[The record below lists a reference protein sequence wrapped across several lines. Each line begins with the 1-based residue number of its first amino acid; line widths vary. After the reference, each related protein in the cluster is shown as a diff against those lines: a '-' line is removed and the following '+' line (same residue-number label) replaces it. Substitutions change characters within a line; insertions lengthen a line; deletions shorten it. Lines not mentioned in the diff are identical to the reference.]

1 MTHATIP
8 LAPRLAP
15 RLPDAVRQAV
25 RRLENPGAARR
36 PSLPLGIP
44 SLDAALPDGGVPR
57 GCVHEVRGDESATG
71 FCAVL
76 LGRAGA
82 RGGALLWLA
91 RGRDLY
97 PPGLVR
103 YGIKPGR
110 LLTVSGLRR
119 TADAAWAMEEALRSK
134 AVKGVVA
141 EMGPVTLAASR
152 RLALAAEGPDA
163 LGLVLSVSP
172 GAGSRNSR
180 IGVATAVS
188 RWHVTATPSTPATP
202 AIHAAPAP
210 ESPKWRVRLPR
221 CRGGRPRNRSVRWKE
236 QEGWKD
242 GG

>member
-1 MTHATIP
+1 MTHATTP
-8 LAPRLAP
+8 SAPHLAP
-15 RLPDAVRQAV
+15 RLPNEVRQAV
-25 RRLENPGAARR
+25 RRLENPGTARR
-36 PSLPLGIP
+36 PALPLGIP
-44 SLDAALPDGGVPR
+44 ALDAALPDGGVPR
-57 GCVHEVRGDESATG
+57 GCIHEVRGDESATG

-82 RGGALLWLA
+82 SGGALLWLA

-134 AVKGVVA
+134 AVTGVVA

-152 RLALAAEGPDA
+152 RLSLAAEGSDA

-172 GAGSRNSR
+172 GASRRNSR
-180 IGVATAVS
+180 IGVSTAAS
-188 RWHVTATPSTPATP
+188 RWHVTAAPGTPSTQGTPVTEPA
-202 AIHAAPAP
+202 
-210 ESPKWRVRLPR
+210 KWRVKLLR
-221 CRGGRPRNRSVRWKE
+221 CRGGRPMNWIVRWKE
-236 QEGWKD
+236 QGWKEPHD
-242 GG
+242 PR